1 MARWPF
7 PAMIGVYL
15 SALAIRLAPIIWPG
29 LGFAFWGSDTAEYHV
44 ISSGL
49 VSEGTLDAASYEGW
63 GFAYPYFPGMY
74 IFTAAF
80 EFCGID
86 TQTALLWGVPAIA
99 SLVVFPLYLIAVE
112 ITRDRLVGVI
122 ASALAGLSIFHVYAS
137 SHPVPGS
144 IGAVL
149 GLFCLYLLLVS
160 YRNAGAMVPLI
171 LCAGALVIT
180 HHLSA
185 FILLL
190 AVGFISVVRIIFGHR
205 LDLAGRCRRDIT
217 FMAALWSAMI
227 IYWGLFAEPFADR
240 IVTRGTGL
248 PLWAIALAGYAGLLV
263 LWWLAAN
270 RARFSRYAYW
280 PGARRPGKLILRF
293 GATATIVTVM
303 VSITILFGLP
313 GTDISVAP
321 STAFYILP
329 LGILASLASVGTTFL
344 RRVED
349 GFFVYA
355 WAICIAILF
364 FLSIA
369 LQSEELLVYRYSP
382 YMMEPV
388 AIMMACGLVGL
399 PHALKARAEDRP
411 VVEAIRPDT
420 PRSVLK
426 KVGLFQRALG
436 PSGRTAAVWA
446 VLAIVLLAVIAAGN
460 YPPKEVLGGFEEG
473 IEEEEVDGVLWAR
486 EELSGGLDEDGTVLS
501 DHRMSSMLFGY
512 AGMDASWDS
521 GGDMLHSE
529 DLDPAHRDLTVPS
542 GEKEVQYTVISAGME
557 EATALEQWE
566 TAKPLE
572 GEAREKYDE
581 GMWKVFDNGAVMV
594 YSWPA

>member
-1 MARWPF
+1 
-7 PAMIGVYL
+7 MIGVYL
-15 SALAIRLAPIIWPG
+15 SALAIRLAPILWPG
-29 LGFAFWGSDTAEYHV
+29 LGFAFWGSDTAEYHA
-44 ISSGL
+44 ISSAL
-49 VSEGTLDAASYEGW
+49 VSGGTMEAASYEGW
-63 GFAYPYFPGMY
+63 GFAYPYFPGMF

-80 EFCGID
+80 EFCGVD
-86 TQTALLWGVPAIA
+86 TQSALIWGVPAIA

-122 ASALAGLSIFHVYAS
+122 SSALVGLSFFHVYAS
-137 SHPVPGS
+137 SHPVPGA

-149 GLFCLYLLLVS
+149 GLFCFYLLLVS
-160 YRNAGAMVPLI
+160 YRDAGAMVPLI
-171 LCAGALVIT
+171 VCAGALVLT

-185 FILLL
+185 FMVLT

-217 FMAALWSAMI
+217 FMAALWTAMI
-227 IYWGLFAEPFADR
+227 LYWGLFAWPFAEK
-240 IVTRGTGL
+240 IVSRGSGL
-248 PLWAIALAGYAGLLV
+248 PLWATAIAGYAGLAA

-270 RARFSRYAYW
+270 RKRFSRYTYW
-280 PGARRPGKLILRF
+280 PRARRARRLLLPF
-293 GATATIVTVM
+293 GATATIVTVLA
-303 VSITILFGLP
+303 VITILYGLP
-313 GTDISVAP
+313 GTDINVAP
-321 STAFYILP
+321 STALYILP

-355 WAICIAILF
+355 WAFCIILLF
-364 FLSIA
+364 ILSIA

-420 PRSVLK
+420 TR
-426 KVGLFQRALG
+426 RALKRVSLYQR
-436 PSGRTAAVWA
+436 PLRPTGRTTAVWA
-446 VLAIVLLAVIAAGN
+446 VLTIVLLAVIAAGN

-473 IEEEEVDGVLWAR
+473 IAEEEVDGVLWAR
-486 EELSGGLDEDGTVLS
+486 EELSGAMDDEGTVLS

-529 DLDPAHRDLTVPS
+529 DLDPANRELGVPS
-542 GEKEVQYTVISAGME
+542 GEKEVQYTVISADME
-557 EATALEQWE
+557 EGTALKQWE
-566 TAKPLE
+566 TARPLD
-572 GEAREKYDE
+572 GEAREKYDR
-581 GMWKVFDNGAVMV
+581 GMWKVFDNGEVSV